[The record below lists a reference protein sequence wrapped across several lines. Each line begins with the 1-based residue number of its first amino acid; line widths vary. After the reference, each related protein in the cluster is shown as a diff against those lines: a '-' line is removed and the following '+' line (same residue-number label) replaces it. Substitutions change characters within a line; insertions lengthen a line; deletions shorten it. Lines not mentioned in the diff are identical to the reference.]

1 MYERD
6 DILHFVKMLERGLFA
21 KGRHFVDVKSFAL
34 EDHKEALKFAA
45 EQAGVGK
52 STVFVPGASS

>member
-21 KGRHFVDVKSFAL
+21 KGKDFVDVKSFAL
-34 EDHKEALKFAA
+34 KDHKKALEFAA

-52 STVFVPGASS
+52 SAVLVPGASS